1 LDGEPSWNAGALQA
15 PTIDTDPTLQSNAIV
30 SSKFS
35 FKFSFT
41 YPKSHCDADKL
52 WAYIPK
58 SAGLRNVVDEIFL
71 ALARN
76 AAPCPSSA
84 NVSAW
89 CDGAAAAR
97 RGFSAYVPGVETLKL
112 PTLHG
117 LNSSRKRRAKTNGFP
132 TKRIADVIQSGP
144 SAETGSSARAKV
156 GVWCVYAPGWETTG
170 IATYSFMPFSGYRA
184 RSARLCDVK
193 PCVPFG
199 GRVLLRKIGAR
210 SSRMDG
216 FRPGSEIVPLAFV
229 TQPD

>member
-89 CDGAAAAR
+89 YDGAAAAR

-156 GVWCVYAPGWETTG
+156 GVWCVYAPAGKQPASPLIPSCHSRDTAPDPHDFVMLSLVSLSVGESYCG
-170 IATYSFMPFSGYRA
+170 K
-184 RSARLCDVK
+184 SARAVQGWTDSGPALK
-193 PCVPFG
+193 
-199 GRVLLRKIGAR
+199 
-210 SSRMDG
+210 
-216 FRPGSEIVPLAFV
+216 
-229 TQPD
+229 